1 MCTYIFF
8 EVYQEK
14 NGVPVNEDLC
24 WCQEE
29 PKYLDLS
36 LSYYFLHLVSCFF
49 TLFFIVSTQK
59 IACFQGSEST
69 SINKNLATLWQCFK
83 IENKILK
90 F

>member
-14 NGVPVNEDLC
+14 NGVPVNEVLC

-49 TLFFIVSTQK
+49 TLFFIVRTQK